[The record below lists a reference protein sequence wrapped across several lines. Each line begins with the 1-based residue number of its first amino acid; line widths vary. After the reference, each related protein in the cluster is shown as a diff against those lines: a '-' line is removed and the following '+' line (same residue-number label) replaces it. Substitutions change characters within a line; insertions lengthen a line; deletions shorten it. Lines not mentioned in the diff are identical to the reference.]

1 MKGLHAKPR
10 QPFPVRRYRFPSG
23 ERTHRVQRS
32 LTYQGWHVPP
42 QINLNKA
49 PMRSTFAKWLF
60 IFYLL
65 GSGTLYSMA
74 ILLLFPFVGRAG
86 RYWLAKQWCRAL
98 VVVMRWV
105 PGVSC
110 SIEGLEHIPEGPA
123 ILLCRHESTWETLAF
138 LALFPR
144 RISFVFKEELLRI
157 PFFGWVLR
165 GLDMV
170 SLNRGS
176 ARQAHQAVTQE
187 SAEKLAKGD
196 LVVIFPEGT
205 RVPHD
210 APLRMTSGGVRLACA
225 TGVPAVPVV
234 LNAGKVWPAKGWP
247 NRPGK
252 IRVVVGPAFSPTD
265 MSQQELSRAVHEW
278 MKDELQRL

>member
-1 MKGLHAKPR
+1 
-10 QPFPVRRYRFPSG
+10 
-23 ERTHRVQRS
+23 
-32 LTYQGWHVPP
+32 
-42 QINLNKA
+42 
-49 PMRSTFAKWLF
+49 MRSTFTKWLF
-60 IFYLL
+60 IVYLL

-98 VVVMRWV
+98 VVVMRWL

-110 SIEGLEHIPEGPA
+110 SIEGLENIPEGPA

-187 SAEKLAKGD
+187 SAERLAKGD
-196 LVVIFPEGT
+196 VVVIFPEGT
-205 RVPHD
+205 RVPRD

-225 TGVPAVPVV
+225 AGVPAVPVV

-247 NRPGK
+247 SGRGQ
-252 IRVVVGPAFSPTD
+252 IRVVVGPAFSPRD
-265 MSQQELSRAVHEW
+265 LSQQELSRAVHEW
-278 MKDELQRL
+278 MKDELLRL